1 MQIQEMEI
9 FLKIPQIVEI
19 IEDLDALSVVLN
31 TNSNTLKVKRVL

>member
-19 IEDLDALSVVLN
+19 IEDLDALSVALN
-31 TNSNTLKVKRVL
+31 TNLNALKVKRVL